1 MHITKEGAQLPQ
13 RNCTA
18 LRIIWEIVLSQSHT
32 RTVVRECCNDDDQCQ
47 WQRPKFDPP
56 PPLNLLTDRHQNLP
70 TWLCRGCLPS
80 CKISSRSD
88 KGFCLCACAISRIK
102 LFTRLFVRFL
112 RGFFKSSRQ
121 PRRPHGFWRKIRQK
135 TRFHAMMCLL
145 GVAKPKV
152 KLYTPFCPQN
162 RHFGDLEIF
171 ARKRL

>member
-102 LFTRLFVRFL
+102 LFTRLFVRFFGVL
-112 RGFFKSSRQ
+112 HLVYSQDARTDFDAKYVKRRGSTQGRAFWGSRNQNLSFLPLFAPKTAILGPFFD
-121 PRRPHGFWRKIRQK
+121 G
-135 TRFHAMMCLL
+135 T
-145 GVAKPKV
+145 
-152 KLYTPFCPQN
+152 
-162 RHFGDLEIF
+162 
-171 ARKRL
+171 